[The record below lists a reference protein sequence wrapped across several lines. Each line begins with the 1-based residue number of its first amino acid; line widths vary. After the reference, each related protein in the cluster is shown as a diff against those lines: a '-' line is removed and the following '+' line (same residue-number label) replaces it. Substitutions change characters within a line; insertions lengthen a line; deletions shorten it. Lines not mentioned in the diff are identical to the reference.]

1 MGRPVAV
8 ALAVASLA
16 ALVACGQAP
25 LGTVPCPGA
34 QARCGG
40 ACVDEATDRGNCG
53 GCGLTCDACTNG
65 HCVVV
70 LASGQ
75 NNPGPIAVTSTE
87 VVWANQGVTGSSS
100 SVGAAIMKA
109 PLGGGPVETLATNE
123 IDATALAIDSGDA
136 YWTTDNLSFPSN
148 GQAAVPNGT
157 IVKMSLQG
165 GAASVLASNQM
176 VGSSVAVHEGTLYWP
191 SFGGL
196 MSVSTSGGTPTV
208 VSPGVI
214 VAMTL
219 SAGTIYWAEQDD
231 TSSNVLKKKA
241 LSAAAP
247 EITLNETSD
256 FGAIL
261 RLAVSSTDLYWT
273 VEDPVSGFVKK
284 VSLGGGAASTVYSAS
299 DDIIDYAIAVDGDS
313 VYWGQRTN
321 GDQLDGHILKAPLAG
336 GSPVTFAPG
345 ALETRYMVIDATSVY
360 FTDLLKGEV
369 IKVTPK

>member
-1 MGRPVAV
+1 MGRSVAV
-8 ALAVASLA
+8 VLAVASLA
-16 ALVACGQAP
+16 VVVGCGGTP
-25 LGTVPCPGA
+25 LGTMPCPDA

-40 ACVDEATDRGNCG
+40 ACVDEATDPGNCG

-65 HCVVV
+65 RCVVV
-70 LASGQ
+70 LARGQ

-87 VVWANQGVTGSSS
+87 VVWANQGLTSSTS
-100 SVGAAIMKA
+100 SVGAAIMKT
-109 PLGGGPVETLATNE
+109 PLGGGPIETLAVTP
-123 IDATALAIDSGDA
+123 IDATALAIDSGYA
-136 YWTTDNLSFPSN
+136 YWTTDNLDNTQPPS
-148 GQAAVPNGT
+148 AANGT

-165 GAASVLASNQM
+165 GAASVLASNQT
-176 VGSSVAVHEGTLYWP
+176 VGFSVAVDQGTLYWP

-208 VSPGVI
+208 VSPGMI

-219 SAGTIYWAEQDD
+219 SAGTMYWAELED
-231 TSSNVLKKKA
+231 TGSSVLKKMA
-241 LSAAAP
+241 LRAGAP

-256 FGAIL
+256 LGAVL
-261 RLAVSSTDLYWT
+261 RLAASSTDLYWT
-273 VEDPVSGFVKK
+273 LEAPGNGFVKK

-313 VYWGQRTN
+313 VYWGQRTD

-336 GSPVTFAPG
+336 GPPVTFAPA
-345 ALETRYMVIDATSVY
+345 ALETRYMVIDATSLY